1 MHTKKSLPTRYSQ
14 HVRHQSASGHI
25 SSKRLRLSDCRLDI
39 NRPTKVRRDTL
50 PSVKCTYLEQ
60 TGVKATEANASS
72 ITMPILTD
80 LYRWHMMQ
88 FARQAN
94 IAIFHRDSMMVQW
107 FDKAGNIA
115 LDTIDN
121 VWQKWCSIMLRVC
134 DQVDEDALPVELI
147 ASCLFAQ
154 RLSIETSVH
163 TYTWT
168 PSSWLQANL
177 VVDHLAQST
186 SAGPTLCTSRTVP
199 RSATQWTRRLEWL
212 TTKCRQMQN
221 ETKRN
226 RLHAF
231 CISLQ
236 KHPTTMQHMHFS
248 SQRASSKQ
256 SKDTLIAQINALHSC
271 ASLDRY
277 IWSLCGHEVQR
288 SQHQKHSVAS
298 VSFAHHWATLL
309 LSVPSTHGSSAL
321 TGIMSEW
328 TLAHQLFS
336 TIST

>member
-1 MHTKKSLPTRYSQ
+1 
-14 HVRHQSASGHI
+14 
-25 SSKRLRLSDCRLDI
+25 
-39 NRPTKVRRDTL
+39 
-50 PSVKCTYLEQ
+50 LEK
-60 TGVKATEANASS
+60 TGVKATDDNVTS

-94 IAIFHRDSMMVQW
+94 VAKFHHDSMMVQL
-107 FDKAGNIA
+107 FVKAGSIA

-121 VWQKWCSIMLRVC
+121 VWQKWCSIMLRLC

-154 RLSIETSVH
+154 RVSIETSLH

-177 VVDHLAQST
+177 VVDHHAPST
-186 SAGPTLCTSRTVP
+186 SALPTLCPSRTVP
-199 RSATQWTRRLEWL
+199 RSATHWTRRLEWL
-212 TTKCRQMQN
+212 TKKCRQMHN

-236 KHPTTMQHMHFS
+236 NHPTTMQHMQFS

-256 SKDTLIAQINALHSC
+256 TKDTLIAQINALHSC

-288 SQHQKHSVAS
+288 SQNQKHIVAN
-298 VSFAHHWATLL
+298 VSFAHQWATLL

-321 TGIMSEW
+321 NGIMSESI
-328 TLAHQLFS
+328 LAHQLFS
-336 TIST
+336 AIST